1 MRAWIPIDGEA
12 FITRENLIFYV
23 FGYEHPEGR
32 VFSFLK
38 YIPSE
43 LRFHFPL
50 RFLGKRWRL
59 GNIELVRSEKLYTA
73 ENFQRLLETFRSRFP
88 DYVYFCLYHGKEVIS
103 PSLRLI
109 KKVYVPRECLQ
120 QLLKKKRKDRLQKLA
135 LELVALLS
143 TESSVPIEDL
153 GIHGS
158 IALNMHT
165 MKSDVD
171 LVVYGSSNFRSLEGA
186 VNKLVDEGT
195 LSYIFTKRL
204 DRVRKH
210 RGRYKNKIFV
220 YTAARKLEEIAHKY
234 GDYRYCPVKPL
245 TFSCHVVDDREAMF
259 RPAVYQVTNYQPLDS
274 ASELAKHEIPATVV
288 SMIGMYRNVARRG
301 DVIRVSGNLERVERT
316 RDGDVH
322 YHVVVGTGTR
332 EDEYIWPA

>member
-1 MRAWIPIDGEA
+1 MGAWIPIDGDT

-23 FGYEHPEGR
+23 FGYEHPEER

-43 LRFHFPL
+43 LRSHFPL

-59 GNIELVRSEKLYTA
+59 GNIELVRAEKLYTT

-88 DYVYFCLYHGKEVIS
+88 DHVYFCPYRGKEVIS
-103 PSLRLI
+103 PSLYLI
-109 KKVYVPRECLQ
+109 NRVYVPRDCLQ
-120 QLLKKKRKDRLQKLA
+120 QLLKKKRKDQLQKLA
-135 LELVALLS
+135 LELVTLLS
-143 TESSVPIEDL
+143 TESSVPIEDF

-171 LVVYGSSNFRSLEGA
+171 LVVYGSQNFRRLEGT
-186 VNKLVDEGT
+186 VNKLVDGGT
-195 LSYIFTKRL
+195 LSYVFTKRL

-210 RGRYKNKIFV
+210 RGRFKNKNFV
-220 YTAARKLEEIAHKY
+220 YTTVRKPEEIACKY
-234 GDYRYCPVKPL
+234 GDYRYCPVKHV
-245 TFSCHVVDDREAMF
+245 TFSCQVVGDREAMF

-274 ASELAKHEIPATVV
+274 ASELAKDEIPTTVV
-288 SMIGMYRNVARRG
+288 SMIGVYRNVARRG
-301 DVIRVSGNLERVERT
+301 DVIRVSGTLERVERT
-316 RDGDVH
+316 KDGNVH

-332 EDEYIWPA
+332 EDEHIWPA